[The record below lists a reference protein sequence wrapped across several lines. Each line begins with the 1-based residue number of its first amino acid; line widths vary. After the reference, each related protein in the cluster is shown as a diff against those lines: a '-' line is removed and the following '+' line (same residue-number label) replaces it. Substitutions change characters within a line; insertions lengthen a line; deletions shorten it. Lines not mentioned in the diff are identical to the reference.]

1 MTAAD
6 GSPPDAV
13 GGAASAGGA
22 AGSGAGTTGG
32 AQPPDDPQALV
43 EEIERTREELG
54 NTVEALA
61 AKMDVKARATERA
74 AEVTDQVKERL
85 TGAKQELTGK
95 LGQVTSGLAGKAAQT
110 RRAVSD
116 NGKTVLGAGE
126 PAAGELTG
134 QATAAG
140 TTTAWKRTPEPVQR
154 GAQRAVRLVDEN
166 RVPAALIAAGT
177 ILVASWLVSYLRR
190 QQ

>member
-6 GSPPDAV
+6 GNPA
-13 GGAASAGGA
+13 GAASGA
-22 AGSGAGTTGG
+22 AGAEAGRTGE
-32 AQPPDDPQALV
+32 AQSLPDDPQALV

-74 AEVTDQVKERL
+74 AEVSDQVKERL

-95 LGQVTSGLAGKAAQT
+95 LGQVTSGLTGKAAQT

-116 NGKTVLGAGE
+116 NGKTVLGAGQ
-126 PAAGELTG
+126 PAAREVTG
-134 QATAAG
+134 RVAAAG
-140 TTTAWKRTPEPVQR
+140 TTAWRGTPEPVQR

-177 ILVASWLVSYLRR
+177 ILVASWLVIYWR
-190 QQ
+190 QQP

>member
-6 GSPPDAV
+6 GTP
-13 GGAASAGGA
+13 AGGA
-22 AGSGAGTTGG
+22 AGASEAAGAAGG
-32 AQPPDDPQALV
+32 MGNVGEAQSPPDDPQALV

-74 AEVTDQVKERL
+74 AEVSDQVKERL
-85 TGAKQELTGK
+85 TEAKQELTGK
-95 LGQVTSGLAGKAAQT
+95 LGQVASGLTGKAAQT

-116 NGKTVLGAGE
+116 NGKTVLGAGQ
-126 PAAGELTG
+126 PAARELTG
-134 QATAAG
+134 RAAAAG
-140 TTTAWKRTPEPVQR
+140 TTAWHGAPEPVQR

-177 ILVASWLVSYLRR
+177 ILVASWLVIYWRR
-190 QQ
+190 QP